1 MKPLEFKISFLVE
14 SYDETTVEMAKLP
27 KSAQF
32 PNYQIYQFQIFIAQ
46 IKDLN
51 KDCVNIL
58 FPHLLCF
65 PNNKPTKSVTIG
77 LGRIGSDRFNVLN
90 DSASHKMIMKMYYY
104 FIQGFRAVSV
114 SLMQPRYD
122 CQQELRS
129 LCTFVITYTQINR
142 FLIPF

>member
-1 MKPLEFKISFLVE
+1 MKPSAFKVSILVE
-14 SYDETTVEMAKLP
+14 SYDEITTLP
-27 KSAQF
+27 KSTYFLNHQR
-32 PNYQIYQFQIFIAQ
+32 YRFQILIAQ

-51 KDCVNIL
+51 KDCVKIL

-122 CQQELRS
+122 CQ
-129 LCTFVITYTQINR
+129 
-142 FLIPF
+142 